1 MGSGPAIASIS
12 IGTKTIQKVRIRII
26 PFIFILYIVAF
37 LDRSGVR
44 KRVTVVLG
52 GGLILDGRQHGS
64 YQVRPNPQCTWPR
77 MRRAHW
83 LLAATADWPHV
94 SRASKNHWVTSLPRA
109 TLAPAVHFK

>member
-77 MRRAHW
+77 MRRANGLW
-83 LLAATADWPHV
+83 AATANWPRFYCR
-94 SRASKNHWVTSLPRA
+94 SNNDRGITFACA
-109 TLAPAVHFK
+109 M